1 MSVSPST
8 RSVGRTSNAVAA
20 SARTASA
27 LLRVYRVTAPAPATV
42 NAAPGSSAITASA
55 LRADRMAAP
64 APATLSAVAAPSGEA
79 AGMAPAL
86 SLVFSRLLLHATPTT
101 LPPAAPQTRAA
112 TVSQKLLPIKRTAG
126 VTSLLLSVQ
135 RPATVLLYRESCS
148 SANRL
153 GTRAFVLRR

>member
-1 MSVSPST
+1 MSVNPST
-8 RSVGRTSNAVAA
+8 SSVGRTSNAIA
-20 SARTASA
+20 
-27 LLRVYRVTAPAPATV
+27 
-42 NAAPGSSAITASA
+42 ASA

-64 APATLSAVAAPSGEA
+64 APATQSAVGSPSGEA

-126 VTSLLLSVQ
+126 VTSLLLCVQ
-135 RPATVLLYRESCS
+135 RPATVLPGS

-153 GTRAFVLRR
+153 GTRAFVLRRARGADSQGS